1 MGALIAMTI
10 GKKDSRRLHI
20 EGDATGSDLQA
31 VLDAGVALLA
41 ASPSQLIVDVGDV
54 TAAGSL
60 LVGLLN
66 DLALYAARLG
76 KTVVLE
82 VPDDAADWLT
92 QGSLSPAIH
101 VERIRLMQVPAKGS
115 PPVRSAIYEAADGVA
130 RRQGRGFI
138 ASYGEGRLC
147 AETGCPTTLSRYN
160 SQRLCSLHGPI
171 GSSRT

>member
-1 MGALIAMTI
+1 LSALVAMTI
-10 GKKDSRRLHI
+10 GEHDSRRLHL
-20 EGDATGSDLQA
+20 EGDATGCDLQA
-31 VLDAGVALLA
+31 VQDAGVALLA
-41 ASPSQLIVDVGDV
+41 DSPSQLIVDVGSI
-54 TAAGSL
+54 TAAGSPF
-60 LVGLLN
+60 VGLLN

-82 VPDDAADWLT
+82 VPDDAADWLAH
-92 QGSLSPAIH
+92 GSLSPAICI
-101 VERIRLMQVPAKGS
+101 ERIRPAQVPEVS
-115 PPVRSAIYEAADGVA
+115 PVVRSAVHEASDGVA